1 MARIDKVFFECL
13 IDLKAVATNI
23 ATAFYFVVAPISLSN
38 WELLIKSLELRFVN
52 SKIQIP
58 IFSNINCTQILGVRI

>member
-1 MARIDKVFFECL
+1 MARIDKFFFECL

-23 ATAFYFVVAPISLSN
+23 ASAFYFLVAPISLSD

-52 SKIQIP
+52 SKTQIP
-58 IFSNINCTQILGVRI
+58 IFRNINCTQILGVRI